1 MPYERVGAMKISNH
15 HVRSPVLNLNNACQ
29 TCHKWPEEELKARI
43 DTIQSRTHEMR
54 GVALDALL
62 ALIADIEKAQAGGA
76 APAQLEAA
84 RSFQRKAQFLVDFI
98 EAENS
103 MGFHAPQEAARVLVR
118 SVDYSRQGQ
127 AALRGGTTVAA
138 KPLATAASR

>member
-1 MPYERVGAMKISNH
+1 MPYERVGALKISNH

-43 DTIQSRTHEMR
+43 ETIQSRTYEMR

-62 ALIADIEKAQAGGA
+62 ALIGDIEKAKSAGA
-76 APAQLEAA
+76 TDAQLAAA
-84 RSFQRKAQFLVDFI
+84 RGFQKKAQFLVDFI

-103 MGFHAPQEAARVLVR
+103 MGFHAPQEAPRVLVK

-127 AALRGGTTVAA
+127 VALRGGTTVAPA
-138 KPLATAASR
+138 RAVGASR